1 MKKTFWNKL
10 TARGTRGKTRCAAA
24 VLALAMTFSMGA
36 PLALA
41 AQPEESTAA
50 VTETVSAQQETA
62 MPTLQTE
69 TPELAAQAVAA
80 AKSVAEGLQYVGVLC
95 VEFFVLQDGSLVVN
109 EIAPRPHNSGHY
121 SQNACDV
128 SQFELQVRTMAR
140 LPLTQPRQHSPAVM
154 LNLLGD
160 LWFAHGD
167 AEQTPPW
174 AEVLALPGTHLHLY
188 GKRDAKRGR
197 KMGHLNITAA
207 TPEAARATA
216 LKAAALLGIDAF

>member
-69 TPELAAQAVAA
+69 TPELAAQDPEAPPVQATEA
-80 AKSVAEGLQYVGVLC
+80 EENSTNQHTPENSVVLTP
-95 VEFFVLQDGSLVVN
+95 E
-109 EIAPRPHNSGHY
+109 EIRTFCRGKIAGYKIPKKEY
-121 SQNACDV
+121 IWE
-128 SQFELQVRTMAR
+128 ELPKNTTGKVCK
-140 LPLTQPRQHSPAVM
+140 
-154 LNLLGD
+154 
-160 LWFAHGD
+160 
-167 AEQTPPW
+167 
-174 AEVLALPGTHLHLY
+174 AEVL
-188 GKRDAKRGR
+188 KKIE
-197 KMGHLNITAA
+197 M
-207 TPEAARATA
+207 
-216 LKAAALLGIDAF
+216 

>member
-69 TPELAAQAVAA
+69 TPELAAQDPEAPPVQATE
-80 AKSVAEGLQYVGVLC
+80 AE
-95 VEFFVLQDGSLVVN
+95 E
-109 EIAPRPHNSGHY
+109 NST
-121 SQNACDV
+121 N
-128 SQFELQVRTMAR
+128 
-140 LPLTQPRQHSPAVM
+140 QH
-154 LNLLGD
+154 
-160 LWFAHGD
+160 
-167 AEQTPPW
+167 
-174 AEVLALPGTHLHLY
+174 
-188 GKRDAKRGR
+188 
-197 KMGHLNITAA
+197 
-207 TPEAARATA
+207 TPENSVVLTPEEIREAYYLKEYQTDGARIAVCSTNPNFDENILDMTDIYKREMIVE
-216 LKAAALLGIDAF
+216 LKD

>member
-69 TPELAAQAVAA
+69 TPELAAQDPEAPPVQATEAEENSTNSASGSAAVKRSPVTCARPATALSSASSAWSSVPNPAERCWSASGSIPKCFAVIDCSTGAA
-80 AKSVAEGLQYVGVLC
+80 AK
-95 VEFFVLQDGSLVVN
+95 
-109 EIAPRPHNSGHY
+109 
-121 SQNACDV
+121 
-128 SQFELQVRTMAR
+128 
-140 LPLTQPRQHSPAVM
+140 
-154 LNLLGD
+154 
-160 LWFAHGD
+160 
-167 AEQTPPW
+167 
-174 AEVLALPGTHLHLY
+174 
-188 GKRDAKRGR
+188 
-197 KMGHLNITAA
+197 NIQ
-207 TPEAARATA
+207 R
-216 LKAAALLGIDAF
+216 